1 MDNRLRGLKI
11 AFLATDG
18 VEQVELTEPWRTL
31 EREGATTRLI
41 SLNAGQIQG
50 VHGMDKSVKFA
61 VDQTVAE
68 AKVADYDALVL
79 PGGVANPDKLRMDA
93 DAVAFV
99 RAFFDAKKPVGAICH
114 APWMLVEANVVADRT
129 LTSYPS
135 LRTDIRNAGG
145 AWVNKEVHVDRG
157 MITSRNPDDLPAF
170 CAKLVEEFSEPQH
183 VRGHRPAETEP
194 DRDAIDEGSDFSFP
208 ASDPPSWMPPVSG

>member
-1 MDNRLRGLKI
+1 MPDKLKGLKI

-18 VEQVELTEPWRTL
+18 VEQVELTEPWRAL
-31 EREGATTRLI
+31 EREGATAQLI
-41 SLNAGQIQG
+41 SLKAGQIQG
-50 VHGMDKSVKFA
+50 VHGMEKGDKFPVEK
-61 VDQTVAE
+61 TVAE
-68 AKVADYDALVL
+68 ANAADYDALVL
-79 PGGVANPDKLRMDA
+79 PGGVANPDKLRMDR

-99 RAFFDAKKPVGAICH
+99 RAFCDAKKPVGAICH
-114 APWMLVEANVVADRT
+114 GPWMLVEANVVADRT

-145 AWVNKEVHVDRG
+145 AWVNEEVHVDRG

-170 CAKLVEEFSEPQH
+170 GAKLIEEFSEPQH
-183 VRGHRPAETEP
+183 ARGLRPAETEA
-194 DRDAIDEGSDFSFP
+194 DRDVIDEGSDFSFP